1 METVDWTQQPEMK
14 ESNSLSWMRGQSW
27 TPTNSYFIYMGSAN
41 RVSRIPNAILKV
53 LEEVLGIVYR
63 QKKNFRELCILSWY
77 EK

>member
-1 METVDWTQQPEMK
+1 MDKTGPRQ
-14 ESNSLSWMRGQSW
+14 SLI
-27 TPTNSYFIYMGSAN
+27 FYMGSAH
-41 RVSRIPNAILKV
+41 RVSRIIPNAILKV